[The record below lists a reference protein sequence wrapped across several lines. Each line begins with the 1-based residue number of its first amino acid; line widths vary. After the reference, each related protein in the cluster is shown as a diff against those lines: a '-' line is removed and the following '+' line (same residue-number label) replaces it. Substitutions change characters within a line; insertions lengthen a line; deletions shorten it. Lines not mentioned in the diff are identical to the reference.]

1 METKLFTSET
11 SYKLDDIC
19 MNRGLSFSE
28 LMENAGKKS
37 FEVIHEIIIPD
48 LKNFNGKIL
57 VLCGPGNNGGD
68 GMVAARYLEN
78 QGYDVDIS
86 FPIGKV
92 NQLNKVVLQKFKN
105 LNKEIKKF
113 NHNNIKNYSL
123 VIDAIFGVGLNRKL
137 NKKLTSI
144 FNKIN
149 SHSKCIASLDI
160 ASGVDANNGSLL
172 PVSLKA
178 DYTLTFVAPKVG
190 HYLLPGKENSG
201 KIHVLSIGERNTEI
215 KRASKYSNIFI
226 NSPDLWK
233 KNYKWPIPKD
243 HKYKRGHTL
252 VRSGKVSSTGAS
264 RLACVSA
271 LRVGSGAVTL
281 ASDKEALIVNAS
293 HLTSVMLKEISNN
306 EEFLKFAKNRKIN
319 SLIIGP
325 GLGQSNLTKELVI
338 KSINSNISLILD
350 ADAISSFKDSPNDL
364 IDCLKKRRR
373 KNNII
378 LTPHEGEF
386 ERIFKYKSLNKIE
399 KTIKASIA
407 TNSTVLLK
415 GNDSIVASS
424 GGKVSVSEESSI
436 FLATAGSGDILAGI
450 CGGLLAQGMKS
461 FEAASAAVWIH
472 NQIGLL
478 SGPGL
483 IADDMEKILLKFL
496 PKILRNL
503 YDNRN

>member
-19 MNRGLSFSE
+19 KSRGLSFSE

-37 FEVIHEIIIPD
+37 SEVIHEVIIPD

-68 GMVAARYLEN
+68 GMVVAKYLEY
-78 QGYDVDIS
+78 QGYDVDVS
-86 FPIGKV
+86 FPLGKV
-92 NQLNKVVLQKFKN
+92 NQLSKVVLQKFKN
-105 LNKEIKKF
+105 LNKDFKKF
-113 NHNNIKNYSL
+113 NHNNIRNYSL

-137 NKKLTSI
+137 NKKAVSV

-149 SHSKCIASLDI
+149 SHSKCIVSLDI
-160 ASGVDANNGSLL
+160 ASGVDANNGCLL
-172 PVSLKA
+172 PVALKA

-190 HYLLPGKENSG
+190 QYLLPGKENTG
-201 KIHVLSIGERNTEI
+201 KIYVLSIGERFKEI
-215 KRASKYSNIFI
+215 KQATKNNAIFL
-226 NSPDLWK
+226 NSPNLWK
-233 KNYKWPIPKD
+233 KNYKWPTLKD

-264 RLACVSA
+264 RLASISA

-293 HLTSVMLKEISNN
+293 NLTSVMVNVISSHD
-306 EEFLKFAKNRKIN
+306 EFLLFAKNRKIN

-325 GLGQSNLTKELVI
+325 GLGQSDTTKELVL
-338 KSINSNISLILD
+338 KSINSNISLVLD
-350 ADAISSFKDSPNDL
+350 ADAMSSFKGSPQDL
-364 IDCLKKRRR
+364 IHCLKKRRK

-386 ERIFKYKSLNKIE
+386 ERVFKYKNLNKIE
-399 KTIKASIA
+399 KTQKASKE
-407 TNSTVLLK
+407 TNTTILLK
-415 GNDSIVASS
+415 GNDSIVSS
-424 GGKVSVSEESSI
+424 PKGKVSVSEKSSV
-436 FLATAGSGDILAGI
+436 FLATAGSGDILAGL

-503 YDNRN
+503 YDARN